1 MLMLQQGTEGSSS
14 PPLPTSSYQTS
25 PEHKYESLD
34 EIFARDLTTDHDYA
48 TIS

>member
-1 MLMLQQGTEGSSS
+1 MLQQGIEESS
-14 PPLPTSSYQTS
+14 PPLLPMSSYQRS

-34 EIFARDLTTDHDYA
+34 EVFARDLTDDHDYA